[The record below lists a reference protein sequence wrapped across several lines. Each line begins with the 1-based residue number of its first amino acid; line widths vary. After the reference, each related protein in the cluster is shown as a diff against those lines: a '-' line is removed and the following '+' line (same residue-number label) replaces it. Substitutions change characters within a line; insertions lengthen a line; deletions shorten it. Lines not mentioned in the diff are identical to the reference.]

1 MDQDV
6 SFSPGPPLQPPA
18 HCLPPGYPSHSG
30 LAGQTALLLSLAWP
44 ALALAAKCELDSE
57 ICCSCLARDWP
68 PEESCA
74 KQEGR
79 GSAETPQPSG
89 QVLPAI
95 TDELCPVSGCRK
107 RTAPSGEETFCMQD
121 CGERWGKLRGA
132 HLTLMCVS
140 NWAFFGIPFSAA
152 RESVGW
158 ILVLSDSQ
166 IRLTNSGG
174 F

>member
-1 MDQDV
+1 MFPLVLVHPCSLQLTACHQGTPPTLGLLARRLCSSALHGLHWLWQQNV
-6 SFSPGPPLQPPA
+6 SWIQKFA
-18 HCLPPGYPSHSG
+18 
-30 LAGQTALLLSLAWP
+30 
-44 ALALAAKCELDSE
+44 ALALPGIDPLKSLVQS
-57 ICCSCLARDWP
+57 R
-68 PEESCA
+68 
-74 KQEGR
+74 EGR

-140 NWAFFGIPFSAA
+140 N
-152 RESVGW
+152 
-158 ILVLSDSQ
+158 
-166 IRLTNSGG
+166 
-174 F
+174 